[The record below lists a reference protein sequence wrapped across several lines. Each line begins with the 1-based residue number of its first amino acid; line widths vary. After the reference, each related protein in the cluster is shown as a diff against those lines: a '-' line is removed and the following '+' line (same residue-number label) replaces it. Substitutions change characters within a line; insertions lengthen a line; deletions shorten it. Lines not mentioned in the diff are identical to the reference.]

1 MVAAA
6 FAMIVAASMASVM
19 AVKIAV
25 AASMVAFAIAAVSVV
40 AVAVVPIV
48 VAASMVS
55 VVSVKIVVAA
65 SVVAVEIVVAM
76 SVVAVAA
83 IPIPVVVPVVAAE
96 IIAAMS
102 AAVIPIVVAASAV
115 ALVLRPVSA
124 PVICFFGVEFFRP
137 VAAQL
142 RIATLCPVVPA
153 LAAQPATCAAIV
165 LRRNVVSFVHI
176 AIHPASTP
184 AAQRVQRAMIFTL
197 ITISSHVF
205 IHLFLSFGT

>member
-1 MVAAA
+1 M
-6 FAMIVAASMASVM
+6 
-19 AVKIAV
+19 
-25 AASMVAFAIAAVSVV
+25 
-40 AVAVVPIV
+40 
-48 VAASMVS
+48 
-55 VVSVKIVVAA
+55 
-65 SVVAVEIVVAM
+65 
-76 SVVAVAA
+76 VAVAA

-102 AAVIPIVVAASAV
+102 AAVIPIAVAASAV
-115 ALVLRPVSA
+115 ALVLRAVSA

-137 VAAQL
+137 LAAQL
-142 RIATLCPVVPA
+142 RIATLCPVVPIPAA
-153 LAAQPATCAAIV
+153 LPATCAAIV

-205 IHLFLSFGT
+205 THLFLSVPK

>member
-1 MVAAA
+1 MVAVA
-6 FAMIVAASMASVM
+6 FAMIVAASMAAFAIAAVSMVAVAVVPIAVAASMAAVM

-25 AASMVAFAIAAVSVV
+25 AASMVAFA
-40 AVAVVPIV
+40 
-48 VAASMVS
+48 
-55 VVSVKIVVAA
+55 
-65 SVVAVEIVVAM
+65 
-76 SVVAVAA
+76 A
-83 IPIPVVVPVVAAE
+83 IPIPVAMSVVAAE

-102 AAVIPIVVAASAV
+102 AAVIPIVVAASVV
-115 ALVLRPVSA
+115 ASVLRPVSA

-142 RIATLCPVVPA
+142 RIATLCPVVPM
-153 LAAQPATCAAIV
+153 LAARPATCAAIV

-184 AAQRVQRAMIFTL
+184 AAQRVQRAMVFTL

>member
-1 MVAAA
+1 MVAVA

-25 AASMVAFAIAAVSVV
+25 AASMAAFAIAAVSVV

-48 VAASMVS
+48 VAASMAS
-55 VVSVKIVVAA
+55 VVS
-65 SVVAVEIVVAM
+65 VEIVVAM

-102 AAVIPIVVAASAV
+102 AAVIPIVVAASVV
-115 ALVLRPVSA
+115 ASVLRPVSV

-142 RIATLCPVVPA
+142 RIATLCPVVPT
-153 LAAQPATCAAIV
+153 LAARPATCAAIV

-205 IHLFLSFGT
+205 THLFLSFGT

>member
-1 MVAAA
+1 MVAVA
-6 FAMIVAASMASVM
+6 FAMIVAASMVSVM

-25 AASMVAFAIAAVSVV
+25 AASMAAFAIAAVSVV

-115 ALVLRPVSA
+115 ALVLRTVSV

-142 RIATLCPVVPA
+142 RIATLCPVVPTP
-153 LAAQPATCAAIV
+153 AARPATCAAIV
-165 LRRNVVSFVHI
+165 LLRNVVSFVHI
-176 AIHPASTP
+176 AIHPASAP

-205 IHLFLSFGT
+205 THLFLSFGT

>member
-1 MVAAA
+1 
-6 FAMIVAASMASVM
+6 MA
-19 AVKIAV
+19 
-25 AASMVAFAIAAVSVV
+25 AFAIAAVSVV

-48 VAASMVS
+48 VAASMAS
-55 VVSVKIVVAA
+55 VVSVKIAVAM
-65 SVVAVEIVVAM
+65 SVVAVAVVPIVVAM

-102 AAVIPIVVAASAV
+102 AVVIPIVVAASVV

-142 RIATLCPVVPA
+142 RIATLCPVVPT
-153 LAAQPATCAAIV
+153 LAARPATCAAIV

-205 IHLFLSFGT
+205 TYLFLSFGT

>member
-1 MVAAA
+1 MAVA
-6 FAMIVAASMASVM
+6 FAMIVAASMA
-19 AVKIAV
+19 
-25 AASMVAFAIAAVSVV
+25 AFAIAAASVV

-48 VAASMVS
+48 VAVSMAS

-65 SVVAVEIVVAM
+65 

-102 AAVIPIVVAASAV
+102 AAVIPIVVAASVV
-115 ALVLRPVSA
+115 ALVLRPVSV

-137 VAAQL
+137 VAAQF
-142 RIATLCPVVPA
+142 RIATLCPVVPT
-153 LAAQPATCAAIV
+153 LAARPATCAAIV

>member
-1 MVAAA
+1 MAVA
-6 FAMIVAASMASVM
+6 FAMIVAASMA
-19 AVKIAV
+19 
-25 AASMVAFAIAAVSVV
+25 AFAIAAVSVV

-48 VAASMVS
+48 VAASMAS

-115 ALVLRPVSA
+115 ASVLRAVSA

-142 RIATLCPVVPA
+142 RIAPLCPVVPT
-153 LAAQPATCAAIV
+153 LAARPATCAAIV

-205 IHLFLSFGT
+205 THLFLSFGT

>member
-1 MVAAA
+1 MVAVA

-25 AASMVAFAIAAVSVV
+25 AASMAAFAIAAVSMV

-48 VAASMVS
+48 VAASMAS

-65 SVVAVEIVVAM
+65 SVVA
-76 SVVAVAA
+76 S
-83 IPIPVVVPVVAAE
+83 
-96 IIAAMS
+96 
-102 AAVIPIVVAASAV
+102 
-115 ALVLRPVSA
+115 VLRPVSV
-124 PVICFFGVEFFRP
+124 PVICFFGVEFFRL

-142 RIATLCPVVPA
+142 RIATLSPVVPT
-153 LAAQPATCAAIV
+153 LAARPATCAAIV

>member
-1 MVAAA
+1 MVVVA

-25 AASMVAFAIAAVSVV
+25 AASMAAFAIAAVSVV

-48 VAASMVS
+48 VAAS

-76 SVVAVAA
+76 SVLAVAA

-102 AAVIPIVVAASAV
+102 AAVIPIVIAASVV
-115 ALVLRPVSA
+115 ASVLRAVFA

-142 RIATLCPVVPA
+142 RIATLCPVVPT
-153 LAAQPATCAAIV
+153 LAARPATCAAIV

>member
-25 AASMVAFAIAAVSVV
+25 AASMA
-40 AVAVVPIV
+40 
-48 VAASMVS
+48 S

-65 SVVAVEIVVAM
+65 SVVFVEIVVAM

-102 AAVIPIVVAASAV
+102 AAVIPIAVAASAV
-115 ALVLRPVSA
+115 ALVLRAVSA

-137 VAAQL
+137 LAAQL
-142 RIATLCPVVPA
+142 RIATLCPVVPIPAA
-153 LAAQPATCAAIV
+153 LPATCAAIV

-205 IHLFLSFGT
+205 THLFLSVPK

>member
-25 AASMVAFAIAAVSVV
+25 AASMA
-40 AVAVVPIV
+40 
-48 VAASMVS
+48 S

-65 SVVAVEIVVAM
+65 SVVFVAM

-102 AAVIPIVVAASAV
+102 AAVIPIAVAASAV
-115 ALVLRPVSA
+115 ALVLRAVSA

-137 VAAQL
+137 LAAQL
-142 RIATLCPVVPA
+142 RIATLCPVVPIPAA
-153 LAAQPATCAAIV
+153 LPATCAAIV

-205 IHLFLSFGT
+205 THLFLSVPK